1 MYGQGISRV
10 GEIIDLGV
18 DADIV
23 KKSGAW
29 HDYNGQLKAQGREPM
44 KKVLLE
50 NPEVM
55 NEIEDK
61 IRSVRAREDISDDE
75 ILEESFGTARLIS
88 EDDSE

>member
-1 MYGQGISRV
+1 M
-10 GEIIDLGV
+10 
-18 DADIV
+18 V
-23 KKSGAW
+23 KRSGTW

-61 IRSVRAREDISDDE
+61 IRRTRAGEDISDDE
-75 ILEESFGTARLIS
+75 ILEEDFGTARLIS

>member
-1 MYGQGISRV
+1 
-10 GEIIDLGV
+10 
-18 DADIV
+18 
-23 KKSGAW
+23 
-29 HDYNGQLKAQGREPM
+29 M

-61 IRSVRAREDISDDE
+61 IRRTRAGEDISDDE
-75 ILEESFGTARLIS
+75 ILEEDFGTARLIS